1 MMYSIFQ
8 VLDIMTLQVSSKILT
23 NSVADLNKI
32 GSSIVDL
39 NELRAMNKR
48 KRMNFETEKSG

>member
-1 MMYSIFQ
+1 MYSIFQ